1 MKWLTIEYIKTHS
14 RIDYDCEDGLL
25 ELYGGDAENTILHLI
40 RRTLANVKDMNGG
53 EVPPELYHA
62 ALLLTDT
69 SYEHRN
75 PQTQTNLNN
84 VDWNFDAIV
93 APFIRHTIETDIEAE
108 RDYLLDMLTETE
120 SDLDFDYGEI
130 TEPTDEQ
137 TAAYESMKERMYG
150 VQRQYG
156 SILTP
161 TDKICTTLRT
171 KVNGIKEECKTIFS
185 NADNG

>member
-25 ELYGGDAENTILHLI
+25 ELYGSDAENTILHLI

-84 VDWNFDAIV
+84 VDWNFDTIV

-130 TEPTDEQ
+130 AEPTDEQ
-137 TAAYESMKERMYG
+137 TAAYDAMKERMYG

-161 TDKICTTLRT
+161 TDKICATLRT
-171 KVNGIKEECKTIFS
+171 KVAGIKEECKTIFS
-185 NADNG
+185 DADNG